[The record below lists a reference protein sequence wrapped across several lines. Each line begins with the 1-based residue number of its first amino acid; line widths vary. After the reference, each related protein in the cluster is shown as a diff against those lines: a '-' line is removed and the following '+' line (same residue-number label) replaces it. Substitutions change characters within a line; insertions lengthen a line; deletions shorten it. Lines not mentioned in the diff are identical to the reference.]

1 MSNALKSAAESTV
14 HTLSDFVEGAR
25 DRLEDVIENVEHV
38 IGNVKDELPPPL
50 HRAKDKRHTGRWVLI
65 AVAAVLFVVGMM
77 ARRRSHDSVAEQS
90 SKDSAGSRL
99 TERSLAVS

>member
-25 DRLEDVIENVEHV
+25 DRIEDVIENV
-38 IGNVKDELPPPL
+38 IDNVKDELPPL
-50 HRAKDKRHTGRWVLI
+50 TRTKRDRHTGRWTLI
-65 AVAAVLFVVGMM
+65 AVAAVLLVVGMM
-77 ARRRSHDSVAEQS
+77 VRRRSTN
-90 SKDSAGSRL
+90 DSAKAASTDSTGARL